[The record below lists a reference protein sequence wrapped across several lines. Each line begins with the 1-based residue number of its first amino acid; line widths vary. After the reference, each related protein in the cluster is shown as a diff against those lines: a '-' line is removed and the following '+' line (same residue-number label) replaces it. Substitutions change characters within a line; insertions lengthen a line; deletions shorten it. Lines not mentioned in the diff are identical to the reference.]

1 MVQFGFLFSLIAMLL
16 AVYNVIS
23 YYADVIQVPGFTT
36 TVFSIWFVG
45 GLIMMQLGVVGIYI
59 GKIFDQ
65 VKGRPLFV
73 VMEELN
79 LD

>member
-1 MVQFGFLFSLIAMLL
+1 MVQFGFMFSMISMIL
-16 AVYNVIS
+16 AIYNICAKLAGIV
-23 YYADVIQVPGFTT
+23 QLPGYTS

-65 VKGRPLFV
+65 VKGRPIFV
-73 VMEELN
+73 VMDKIN
-79 LD
+79 L